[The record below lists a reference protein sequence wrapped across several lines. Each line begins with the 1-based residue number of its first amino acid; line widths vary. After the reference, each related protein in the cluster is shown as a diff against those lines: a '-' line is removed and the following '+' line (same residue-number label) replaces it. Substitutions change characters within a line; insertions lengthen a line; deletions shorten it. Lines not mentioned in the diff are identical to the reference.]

1 MVSVEATINSDCA
14 GLKTLLAEY
23 FSEVNM
29 LAKIRDTDSGIT
41 AVTIQGHSETV
52 SPSMEY
58 LKDLLLIGYDA
69 AIVWGKKSIVE
80 KENRLSSVTIEDTPE
95 KLKRD
100 PSSEE
105 FLEKHFE
112 EISFGGSAATE
123 NLKKVARETF
133 ASMINTTGFGVAE
146 GWIPAVKEKH
156 ISIKYKGRAFDL
168 EVSSMQSLSEVISTA
183 DSFFSQ
189 PVPFKMLYRFAD
201 NDFIVVTDVKNLRD
215 GFLYYALTVNEEL
228 PKKQALRETF
238 TEQGILFEDL
248 METGDLAITDA
259 ELEKYGIAQ
268 GGLRTAI
275 LAVIKSIIQ

>member
-1 MVSVEATINSDCA
+1 M
-14 GLKTLLAEY
+14 
-23 FSEVNM
+23 
-29 LAKIRDTDSGIT
+29 
-41 AVTIQGHSETV
+41 
-52 SPSMEY
+52 
-58 LKDLLLIGYDA
+58 
-69 AIVWGKKSIVE
+69 GKKSIV

-133 ASMINTTGFGVAE
+133 ASMINATGFGVAE

-183 DSFFSQ
+183 DSFFLSLCLS
-189 PVPFKMLYRFAD
+189 KCC
-201 NDFIVVTDVKNLRD
+201 TDLQIMT
-215 GFLYYALTVNEEL
+215 L
-228 PKKQALRETF
+228 
-238 TEQGILFEDL
+238 
-248 METGDLAITDA
+248 
-259 ELEKYGIAQ
+259 
-268 GGLRTAI
+268 
-275 LAVIKSIIQ
+275 

>member
-1 MVSVEATINSDCA
+1 M
-14 GLKTLLAEY
+14 
-23 FSEVNM
+23 
-29 LAKIRDTDSGIT
+29 
-41 AVTIQGHSETV
+41 
-52 SPSMEY
+52 
-58 LKDLLLIGYDA
+58 
-69 AIVWGKKSIVE
+69 GKKSIV

-133 ASMINTTGFGVAE
+133 ASMINATGFGVAE

-228 PKKQALRETF
+228 PKKQVVDHNLNIKHFFDKMKIERKRPEFDIIKLRETF

-248 METGDLAITDA
+248 METGDLAITDT

>member
-41 AVTIQGHSETV
+41 A
-52 SPSMEY
+52 
-58 LKDLLLIGYDA
+58 
-69 AIVWGKKSIVE
+69 SIVE

-133 ASMINTTGFGVAE
+133 ASMINATGFGVAE

-228 PKKQALRETF
+228 PKKQAVDHNLNIEHFFDKMKIERKRPEFDIIKLKETF

-248 METGDLAITDA
+248 METGDLVITDA
-259 ELEKYGIAQ
+259 ELEKYEIAQ

>member
-29 LAKIRDTDSGIT
+29 LAKIRDTNSGIT
-41 AVTIQGHSETV
+41 AVTIQGHPKAV
-52 SPSMEY
+52 SSSMEY

-69 AIVWGKKSIVE
+69 AI
-80 KENRLSSVTIEDTPE
+80 
-95 KLKRD
+95 
-100 PSSEE
+100 
-105 FLEKHFE
+105 KHFE

-133 ASMINTTGFGVAE
+133 ASMINATGFGVAE

-228 PKKQALRETF
+228 PKKQVVDHNLNIKHFFDKMKIERKRPEFDIIKLRETF

-248 METGDLAITDA
+248 METGDLAITDT

>member
-41 AVTIQGHSETV
+41 A
-52 SPSMEY
+52 
-58 LKDLLLIGYDA
+58 
-69 AIVWGKKSIVE
+69 SIVE

-95 KLKRD
+95 KLKRN

-133 ASMINTTGFGVAE
+133 ASMINATGFGVAE

-183 DSFFSQ
+183 DSFFLSLCLS
-189 PVPFKMLYRFAD
+189 KCC
-201 NDFIVVTDVKNLRD
+201 TDLQIMT
-215 GFLYYALTVNEEL
+215 L
-228 PKKQALRETF
+228 
-238 TEQGILFEDL
+238 
-248 METGDLAITDA
+248 
-259 ELEKYGIAQ
+259 
-268 GGLRTAI
+268 
-275 LAVIKSIIQ
+275 

>member
-41 AVTIQGHSETV
+41 AVTIQGHPKAV

-58 LKDLLLIGYDA
+58 LKDLLLI
-69 AIVWGKKSIVE
+69 
-80 KENRLSSVTIEDTPE
+80 VTIEDTPE
-95 KLKRD
+95 KLKRN

-168 EVSSMQSLSEVISTA
+168 E
-183 DSFFSQ
+183 

-228 PKKQALRETF
+228 PKKQVVDPNLNIEHFFDKMKTTKKPEFDIIKLRETF

-268 GGLRTAI
+268 GGIRTAI

>member
-1 MVSVEATINSDCA
+1 M
-14 GLKTLLAEY
+14 
-23 FSEVNM
+23 
-29 LAKIRDTDSGIT
+29 
-41 AVTIQGHSETV
+41 
-52 SPSMEY
+52 
-58 LKDLLLIGYDA
+58 
-69 AIVWGKKSIVE
+69 GKKSIVR

-95 KLKRD
+95 KLKRN

-133 ASMINTTGFGVAE
+133 AN
-146 GWIPAVKEKH
+146 
-156 ISIKYKGRAFDL
+156 
-168 EVSSMQSLSEVISTA
+168 
-183 DSFFSQ
+183 
-189 PVPFKMLYRFAD
+189 

-228 PKKQALRETF
+228 PKKQVVDHNLNIKHFFDKMKIERKRPEFDIIKLRETF

-268 GGLRTAI
+268 GGIRTAI